1 VIFRRREPI
10 HRQLARAGSLELGPE
25 PRAQPEPVD
34 PGPHWGEVGIHGVP
48 RPRRWDAVGS
58 AEAPD
63 LEGDELQFVALA
75 NGELVADEP
84 EPSEKLKPLAQ
95 AVDQSLERPFR
106 AEAVR
111 RDEDLWAV
119 GARRIQVAE
128 LEAPGKDLQL
138 AVNGDERTLTVDG
151 ERSFGTIPK
160 LDQLGTG
167 LGSEYVIRAR
177 RVSANVWEV
186 ETSPL

>member
-1 VIFRRREPI
+1 MIFRRREPI
-10 HRQLARAGSLELGPE
+10 HRKLAREASLELGPD
-25 PRAQPEPVD
+25 PHPQPEPVD

-63 LEGDELQFVALA
+63 LEGDELHFTALA
-75 NGELVADEP
+75 NGVLVPDKPEP
-84 EPSEKLKPLAQ
+84 EGKLTPLAQ
-95 AVDQSLERPFR
+95 AIDQSLERPYR

-111 RDEDLWAV
+111 RDGDLWAV
-119 GARRIQVAE
+119 GARRIEVAE

-138 AVNGDERTLTVDG
+138 AVNGGERTLTVDG
-151 ERSFGTIPK
+151 ERSFGTIPQ
-160 LDQLGTG
+160 LEQLGAG

-177 RVSANVWEV
+177 RVSGSVWEI
-186 ETSPL
+186 EASPL